1 MLTSRVGVR
10 YIDRL
15 SEPDKLEQLPDFVR
29 PELLGLGSA
38 ELGKGEAVSEL
49 TQAEFQ
55 MGDVHLRGRWGQL
68 PSGAT
73 HDLSIDGVEHP
84 SWVLDLDAYT
94 ETTVPFD
101 PQFCASET
109 KRYVGIV

>member
-1 MLTSRVGVR
+1 
-10 YIDRL
+10 
-15 SEPDKLEQLPDFVR
+15 
-29 PELLGLGSA
+29 
-38 ELGKGEAVSEL
+38 
-49 TQAEFQ
+49 
-55 MGDVHLRGRWGQL
+55 MGDVHLRGHWGHL

-109 KRYVGIV
+109 ERYVGIVYGFFRWAVSDEFLTAHGAEL